1 MHATG
6 RLLFPA
12 LRWSPVTGFDHERA
26 VIDAAL
32 DAGAGGFCLFGGDA
46 VAVSAL
52 TSSLRERSQAPLLV
66 GSDLERGA
74 GQQFPQATQLP
85 PLAAIGYL
93 DDLALTRRAGA
104 LTAREALALGVNWVF
119 APVADVDF
127 EPRNPIVGT
136 RAFGKDPVRV
146 AAHVA
151 AWVEGCR
158 SEGAACCV
166 KHFPGHGRTTE
177 DSHTVLPRVAA
188 APDLMEEDL
197 RPFRAAAAAGVD
209 AVMTAHVV
217 YEALDPGAPATLSA
231 RILNGLLREGI
242 GFDGLIATDALNMA
256 GVLAA
261 VSGDE
266 MAAAT
271 AAVNAGCD
279 AVLYPSD
286 VRVLAAALAAEGG
299 GPEPGRV
306 AGAVR
311 RIDAA
316 AVRAA
321 PRTRGG
327 WGAQEDVVWADDLA
341 LRSVL
346 SVWGAP
352 HARAACEVVTVDDDV
367 GGPFPPPPRH
377 TLAESLDAGGVDVRI
392 VDEPTGA
399 RPLVLAVYSD
409 IRAWKGP
416 PGLSP
421 AAGARV
427 RAAVERVPDA
437 TVILFGHP
445 RLAAAVPGVNLAAAW
460 GGEAIMQRAAA
471 RWLLR
476 QG

>member
-1 MHATG
+1 MHPTG

-26 VIDAAL
+26 VVDAAL
-32 DAGAGGFCLFGGDA
+32 DAGAGGFCIFGGDA

-52 TSSLRERSQAPLLV
+52 TSSVRERSRAPLLV

-74 GQQFPQATQLP
+74 GQQFPQATPLP
-85 PLAAIGYL
+85 PLAALGYL

-104 LTAREALALGVNWVF
+104 LTAREGLALGVNWVF

-136 RAFGKDPVRV
+136 RAFGRDSVRV

-151 AWVEGCR
+151 AWVEGCH

-177 DSHTVLPRVAA
+177 DSHAVLPRVTATA
-188 APDLMEEDL
+188 HLLEEDL
-197 RPFRAAAAAGVD
+197 RPFRAAVAAGAD

-231 RILNGLLREGI
+231 RILDGVLREGI

-261 VSGDE
+261 ASGDE
-266 MAAAT
+266 TAAAR

-286 VRVLAAALAAEGG
+286 VRALSVALAAEGG
-299 GPEPGRV
+299 GPEPDRV

-316 AVRAA
+316 AVRVA
-321 PRTRGG
+321 PRARGG
-327 WGAQEDVVWADDLA
+327 WGGEEDVAWADDIA
-341 LRSVL
+341 LRSV
-346 SVWGAP
+346 VPVRGAP
-352 HARAACEVVTVDDDV
+352 RVRAACDVVTVDDDV

-377 TLAESLDAGGVDVRI
+377 TLPESLDGGGVDVRV

-399 RPLVLAVYSD
+399 RPLILAVYSD

-421 AAGARV
+421 AAGERV
-427 RAAVERVPDA
+427 RAAVELVPDA

-445 RLAAAVPGVNLAAAW
+445 RLAAGVPGAHLAAAW